1 MKDLKVGMYILTNSL
16 IIAMI
21 FLGCV
26 SVSFIV
32 GGICKYTLNVTEESG
47 FGFFW
52 MLLFGVCLFLAFIAC
67 SLYFDYAFGAEEES
81 ERYKEFKRRMK

>member
-1 MKDLKVGMYILTNSL
+1 MKDFKVGMYILTNSL

-67 SLYFDYAFGAEEES
+67 SLYLITHLEL
-81 ERYKEFKRRMK
+81 RKRVKDIKNLKGE